1 MIEQN
6 KNFIIMQLLKQRKL
20 FYRNLDKEIYRYN
33 RQLKAPKRDAK
44 IDSIFNN
51 LQANENKLAKLGVDV
66 WQEMEQFF

>member
-6 KNFIIMQLLKQRKL
+6 KNFIIMQLLKQRKI

-33 RQLKAPKRDAK
+33 RQLKAPKRDK
-44 IDSIFNN
+44 IDNIFNN